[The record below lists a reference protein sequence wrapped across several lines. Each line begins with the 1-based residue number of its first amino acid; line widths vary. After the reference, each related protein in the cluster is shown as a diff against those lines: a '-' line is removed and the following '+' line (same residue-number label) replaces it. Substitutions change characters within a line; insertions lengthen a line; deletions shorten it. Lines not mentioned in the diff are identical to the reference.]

1 MLHFEYFIYIY
12 IYREREREIDID
24 IDILKNRENTCKA
37 YPYILVLANLKL
49 GIC

>member
-12 IYREREREIDID
+12 RVREREIDID